1 MAWIV
6 LVGLVLGLAARGG
19 IGWPFWASWV
29 EANNVFDKAAN
40 LGLTGDSMVF
50 PSSISIDQRAAAS
63 LQVRILLPP
72 NLPAVAERDAIPVKL
87 ELIQSGQKPVTPER
101 LPPNRSFQMTPSH
114 AAALARIE
122 DWCGGTLAAFL
133 QLTREKLNQLLAL
146 LEGEACFCMINRAGE
161 PIPWKD
167 GELVGVTTH
176 LRRPPAEGGAPSPRT
191 TPAESSAPS
200 APPPSR
206 TRPNSPPE
214 RLPPRR
220 AVAAKSAP
228 LQPRQPLRPR
238 PVESAAPMA
247 VDGSIQFVAI
257 TLPSREHPLY
267 QDALGLV
274 KRHDFRLEPSNRR
287 WWLRDKHKTL
297 VFLSEHLGDLRNR
310 FQAQF
315 SANFQNNIQALEEA
329 EVSCQTVEAGS
340 GYEVELSVTAA
351 GFEPRQIQESLQ
363 TGRPYLERDGRVI
376 LLPKKKLEEL
386 EEVRRLLNGESRSQ
400 PQPNTRHTLTGADL
414 AVAGEL
420 LDSLLPGFEAP
431 ATWRDRSEALGN
443 ISRLAALPL
452 PPEVDG
458 RLRLYQKIG
467 ASWMY
472 HLYQNRLAGILADEM
487 GLGKTLQA
495 LCLIQAAQGGGEDGR
510 PGPPSLVVCPASLV
524 ENWRREAHRFLPD
537 LKVFMHYREQR
548 LVGAG
553 DALAHDLVITS
564 YATLIRDQELFREV
578 DWNCIVADEA
588 QHIKN
593 RRTQNARVLTSL
605 HGLGRFVLTGTPI
618 ENSLDDLVS
627 LFAFLMPGYLG
638 NLPKDARGEERAWHE
653 ARLLKKAAP
662 YLLRRTKAWVAPELP
677 EKIEQTL
684 FCQMEEAQQS
694 LYDSYLGDTRLE
706 LAALEKGG
714 ESEGGIRRAMFVR
727 LLRLRQICC
736 DPRLVEKEALAVD
749 SGKLNAFREI
759 LEQSID
765 DGHRLLVFSQFV
777 TVLQLLKQELE
788 EQGLRYCYLD
798 GQTRNRLAVCD
809 TFNGDPDIPVF
820 LISLKAGGTGLNL
833 TGADTVVHF
842 DPWWNPAAEAQAT
855 DRAHRIGQTKV
866 VTSIKLI
873 ATGSVEEKVLALQ
886 QSKRALI
893 ESLFEESQAAT
904 APVGLADLR
913 ELLG

>member
-1 MAWIV
+1 M
-6 LVGLVLGLAARGG
+6 G
-19 IGWPFWASWV
+19 
-29 EANNVFDKAAN
+29 
-40 LGLTGDSMVF
+40 F

-101 LPPNRSFQMTPSH
+101 LPSNRSFQMTPPH

-122 DWCGGTLAAFL
+122 EWCGGTLAAFL

-146 LEGEACFCMINRAGE
+146 LEEEPCFCMINRPTE

-167 GELVGVTTH
+167 GELPGVTTH
-176 LRRPPAEGGAPSPRT
+176 LRRPPAEPEASVPARPS
-191 TPAESSAPS
+191 PS
-200 APPPSR
+200 APMPPAP
-206 TRPNSPPE
+206 RPD
-214 RLPPRR
+214 RAPPRR
-220 AVAAKSAP
+220 QAAAAAVAPAP
-228 LQPRQPLRPR
+228 ARPALRPR
-238 PVESAAPMA
+238 PVQSSAPMA
-247 VDGSIQFVAI
+247 VDGSTQFVAI

-267 QDALGLV
+267 PDALDLV

-297 VFLSEHLGDLRNR
+297 VFLSEHLGDLRGR

-315 SANFQNNIQALEEA
+315 SANFQSNVQALEEA
-329 EVSCQTVEAGS
+329 EVCCHTVESGS

-400 PQPNTRHTLTGADL
+400 PQPRTRHTLTGADL

-452 PPEVDG
+452 PTEVDDH
-458 RLRLYQKIG
+458 LRLYQKIG

-495 LCLIQAAQGGGEDGR
+495 LCLIEAARGAADEN
-510 PGPPSLVVCPASLV
+510 GPRRHLPSLVVCPASLV
-524 ENWRREAHRFLPD
+524 ENWRREANRFVPNMR
-537 LKVFMHYREQR
+537 VFMHYRDQR
-548 LVGAG
+548 LATAG
-553 DALAHDLVITS
+553 EALGHDLVITS
-564 YATLIRDQELFREV
+564 YATLIRDQELFREI

-593 RRTQNARVLTSL
+593 RRTQNARALTSL

-638 NLPKDARGEERAWHE
+638 NLPKEARGEERAWHE

-684 FCQMEEAQQS
+684 FCEMEEAQQS

-736 DPRLVEKEALAVD
+736 DPRLVEKEALAAD

-759 LEQSID
+759 LSQSID
-765 DGHRLLVFSQFV
+765 DGHRILVFSQFV

-788 EQGLRYCYLD
+788 DQGLRYCYLD

-893 ESLFEESQAAT
+893 ETLFEESQAAT
-904 APVGLADLR
+904 APVGLADWR